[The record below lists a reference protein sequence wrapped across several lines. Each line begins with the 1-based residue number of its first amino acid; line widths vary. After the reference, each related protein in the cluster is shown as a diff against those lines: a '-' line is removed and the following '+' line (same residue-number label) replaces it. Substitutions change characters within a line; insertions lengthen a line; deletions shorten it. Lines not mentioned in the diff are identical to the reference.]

1 MRRRERAPFSAIH
14 AGSTDARILLKRAVA
29 RVEARFVSFL
39 EQSFAIT
46 AAHSQRHA
54 LARGCAHEC
63 EKDAFSATRRGLGGA
78 ADEPRV

>member
-46 AAHSQRHA
+46 AAQ
-54 LARGCAHEC
+54 
-63 EKDAFSATRRGLGGA
+63 SATRAGSRLRT
-78 ADEPRV
+78 RV